1 MTGDLWD
8 QALEFLVEL
17 FGADTSGGPM
27 PAELGIADFGERM
40 ADYVSAD
47 DRQALPSIVAE
58 VERRLADVPR
68 GQSHGDFWSE
78 NFLVVDGRL
87 DTVLDWEWAARDALP
102 LIDLFDLIALSRRRV
117 KDLTPGERF
126 TEVLWPL
133 VRAGGNERIQE
144 YCRKVGVSP
153 DLQTLEGLA
162 VAYWL
167 NRVARQ
173 LHPLAVF
180 LQREGWAQ
188 RNLHGPIQRL
198 VAAGW

>member
-1 MTGDLWD
+1 
-8 QALEFLVEL
+8 
-17 FGADTSGGPM
+17 
-27 PAELGIADFGERM
+27 
-40 ADYVSAD
+40 
-47 DRQALPSIVAE
+47 
-58 VERRLADVPR
+58 VPR

-78 NFLVVDGRL
+78 NFLVRDGRL
-87 DTVLDWEWAARDALP
+87 DTVLDWEWSARDALP

-133 VRAGGNERIQE
+133 VRAGGDERIQA
-144 YCRKVGVSP
+144 YCRAVGVSP

-198 VAAGW
+198 AAAGW